1 MSSTDEKINDIDISC
16 QGIDLL
22 VNNDWDGCEK
32 LYAKYKLIAIRSFFF
47 IEDYYYLIF
56 FDLFIEINHLCLII
70 ATVLFHLR

>member
-47 IEDYYYLIF
+47 IKDYLKF